1 MGAIPEAQLR
11 FPRPTRLDGRDFGKE
26 RSTFAPKGAG
36 SEAHRSVPRRSSA
49 DQIWASESVAA
60 LGIIGLGRIRII
72 VVTLVRVA
80 GDTGR
85 EAVVGRLRVDVVV
98 RDAHGLTIADQN
110 FAPRTAHRAHGPSG
124 TSDSGP
130 LAESALTLGD
140 EATDTCDM
148 ARTTAAVSYGRL
160 IVHPGALVGYAT
172 SFVLIVIFGLWSGY
186 SGLSSL
192 AGAIWAMG
200 WVGFVALFHHELA
213 HAAAARVLGFEVPGW
228 GIRPRGAYVLIGRP
242 RRAVTWRA
250 GCLVFLAG
258 PMSNLASSIAFAVLY
273 LRLGP
278 SSGLA
283 VRAFLRVV
291 CAGEAFMCVY
301 NLIPYGD
308 HDGVRA
314 LQILRMRRLPP
325 NLRPMHLARSRVSI
339 LRPYQ
344 PADEAADRRPFP

>member
-1 MGAIPEAQLR
+1 MSSPVGTSGR
-11 FPRPTRLDGRDFGKE
+11 GRRKDRPID
-26 RSTFAPKGAG
+26 
-36 SEAHRSVPRRSSA
+36 V
-49 DQIWASESVAA
+49 
-60 LGIIGLGRIRII
+60 
-72 VVTLVRVA
+72 
-80 GDTGR
+80 
-85 EAVVGRLRVDVVV
+85 RLRYIE
-98 RDAHGLTIADQN
+98 RLTAE
-110 FAPRTAHRAHGPSG
+110 APYGGASSQTPQVKEAARNT
-124 TSDSGP
+124 
-130 LAESALTLGD
+130 AESALTLRD

-148 ARTTAAVSYGRL
+148 ARTNRRQPAPSHHPKWDDALVPAHVREATRPKAALNYGRL
-160 IVHPGALVGYAT
+160 IVHPGALVGFAT

-192 AGAIWAMG
+192 AGAIWALG

-228 GIRPRGAYVLIGRP
+228 GIRRRGAYVLIGRP

-258 PMSNLASSIAFAVLY
+258 PLSNLASSIIFAVLY
-273 LRLGP
+273 LRVGP

-301 NLIPYGD
+301 NLIPHGD
-308 HDGVRA
+308 HDGKRA
-314 LQILRMRRLPP
+314 LAILRMRRLPP
-325 NLRPMHLARSRVSI
+325 NLRPMPLARSSASI

-344 PADEAADRRPFP
+344 PADEPADRRPFP